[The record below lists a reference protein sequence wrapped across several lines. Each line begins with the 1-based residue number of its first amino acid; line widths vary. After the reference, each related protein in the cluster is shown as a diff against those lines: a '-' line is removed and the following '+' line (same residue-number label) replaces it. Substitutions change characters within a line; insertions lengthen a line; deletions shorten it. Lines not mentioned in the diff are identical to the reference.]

1 METHHLFPLATI
13 LLLGAF
19 HGINP
24 GMGWLFA
31 VALGMQER
39 RLRAVWQALIPL
51 TLGHGLAIGAV
62 VLVVALVGV
71 ALPAASLKL
80 PVAVILGALGIYR
93 LVRHRHL
100 TGAGMRVGMRGLTL
114 WSFLMATCH
123 GAGLMVLPIFLGMTA
138 TGLGA
143 SCHAPGNA
151 SSDAAAV
158 VIATFVHGAGY
169 LIVTAAVAWLVFAK
183 VGVGILRK
191 AWFNLD
197 LVWAVALI
205 ATALLTVLI

>member
-1 METHHLFPLATI
+1 MEIQHLLPMTTI

-19 HGINP
+19 HGLNP

-39 RLRAVWQALIPL
+39 RQEAVWRALIPL

-62 VLVVALVGV
+62 VLVAVAAGV
-71 ALPAASLKL
+71 AVPAASLKL
-80 PVAVILGALGIYR
+80 PVAVTLGALGIYR
-93 LVRHRHL
+93 LVRHTHFA
-100 TGAGMRVGMRGLTL
+100 GGGMRVGLGGLTA

-123 GAGLMVLPIFLGMTA
+123 GAGLMVLPVFLGMTA
-138 TGLGA
+138 PA
-143 SCHAPGNA
+143 EDAVCHVP
-151 SSDAAAV
+151 AAAAANA
-158 VIATFVHGAGY
+158 ATAATATLVHGVGY
-169 LIVTAAVAWLVFAK
+169 LIVTAAAAWVVFTK

-205 ATALLTVLI
+205 TTGILTVVI